1 MKIQDL
7 DKKYVTESRSVI
19 TNEGFGDTVIGGAAA
34 RQFGRSWTKIASKFS
49 HTAKGKVQHDN
60 AVKSIFQSYKQ
71 WLGSTR
77 TEPTVHSI
85 SNYLQELGFNPA
97 DIKAATNSINEAMG
111 PTQQKRLNRNQVFSV
126 LSDVLTVAM
135 QSGKL
140 PAILKK
146 TLPAGSQTSASKV
159 AKKSM
164 TQQNK

>member
-1 MKIQDL
+1 M
-7 DKKYVTESRSVI
+7 
-19 TNEGFGDTVIGGAAA
+19 
-34 RQFGRSWTKIASKFS
+34 
-49 HTAKGKVQHDN
+49 
-60 AVKSIFQSYKQ
+60 
-71 WLGSTR
+71 
-77 TEPTVHSI
+77 HSI

-111 PTQQKRLNRNQVFSV
+111 PTQQKLLNRNQVFSV